1 MVGNRPIAPLAVFLL
16 ASVASS
22 GDATAAPVCDFR
34 AAVPANYPACSVGQG
49 LFDTDE
55 HRPTGAGFIDSFLRL
70 QAVSTKSIAAAVYRE
85 FFLGAEETAATNE
98 GRRFITLEQLQI
110 YRSNTPLPNA
120 EFRKGATQLY
130 GLDTASDDD
139 IQITYRLGGE
149 GGGLTQKVSY
159 LPGSASVNDRYVSLY
174 SQFGDIDDV
183 RRGSDS
189 PLDEIPGRPSSE
201 PVNLGLLAT
210 GIVAAWRRL
219 KMSLAA

>member
-1 MVGNRPIAPLAVFLL
+1 MFLL

-34 AAVPANYPACSVGQG
+34 AALPANYPACSVGQR

-55 HRPTGAGFIDSFLRL
+55 HRPAGAGFIDSFLRL
-70 QAVSTKSIAAAVYRE
+70 QPVNTKTIAAAVYRE

-98 GRRFITLEQLQI
+98 GRRFITLDQLQI

-120 EFRKGATQLY
+120 EFKRGNRETIGALMGATQLY

-149 GGGLTQKVSY
+149 GGGSTRKVSY
-159 LPGSASVNDRYVSLY
+159 LPGSASINDRYVYLY
-174 SQFGDIDDV
+174 SQFGEIDDV
-183 RRGSDS
+183 RRGSDT
-189 PLDEIPGRPSSE
+189 PLEEIPGRPISE

-210 GIVAAWRRL
+210 GIVAGWRRL